1 MTGWCILETAPN
13 RTLALATA
21 LTDAGI
27 VNWTPTE
34 TVKGEP
40 PKAKEFEAPRRP
52 RKVPDF
58 VTRPL
63 LPSIVFARAEHLG
76 QLMAMARSPAQTY
89 QAWDAAIRR
98 MVTKGHPHFHIF
110 CPGSRPIADSELD
123 ALRRIEGRRKPRGKV
138 KAFTIGDA
146 IKMTE
151 GAYGGLRG
159 TVVAVVSK
167 SQIKIRVEGWKYEPI
182 VQAWILLADVD
193 NSREVHHSAPKS
205 EQASSAKAA

>member
-1 MTGWCILETAPN
+1 MTSWCILETAPT
-13 RTLALATA
+13 RTIALATA
-21 LTDAGI
+21 LAEAGV

-40 PKAKEFEAPRRP
+40 PRAKEFEVPRRP
-52 RKVPDF
+52 RKVPEF

-63 LPSIVFARAEHLG
+63 LPSIVFVRAEHLG

-89 QAWDAAIRR
+89 QVWDAELRR

-110 CPGSRPIADSELD
+110 RPDSRPIADRELD

-138 KAFTIGDA
+138 KTFKVGDA

-159 TVVAVVSK
+159 TVVAIASK
-167 SQIKIRVEGWKYEPI
+167 SQIQIHVPGWKYQPT

-193 NSREVHHSAPKS
+193 ISTDVHHTCSQS